1 MSNNS
6 ARAYE
11 LEQLRLASDS
21 TAIIEYRN
29 EFWNGS
35 MFPCRSWT
43 VDTIE
48 EAESIYQDLM
58 AEGADASELRKYA
71 IVPF

>member
-6 ARAYE
+6 ARAYQ
-11 LEQLRLASDS
+11 LEKLRLESDS
-21 TAIIEYRN
+21 AAMPEFRIE
-29 EFWNGS
+29 FLNGS
-35 MFPCRSWT
+35 MFPRRSWT

-58 AEGADASELRKYA
+58 AEGASASDLRKYA